1 MYNNNKIIGVCDIK
15 IKSYWDLTKRNFLV
29 QYKQS
34 NRTHIRETS
43 GSRNFGAGER
53 QVYNFESD
61 HNIKSHGTR
70 PFSSANYYNTYL
82 IFYCTQ

>member
-53 QVYNFESD
+53 
-61 HNIKSHGTR
+61 
-70 PFSSANYYNTYL
+70 
-82 IFYCTQ
+82 